1 MKKIF
6 WTVIILLSISMTF
19 TSCEDAVRI
28 SSEGGTTNTGLE
40 GSILYASLV
49 SGKWSIFI
57 MNADGSSKSAITEAG
72 GNHVKGIAW
81 SPDNEWIIFSS
92 NASGAYEIYKVK
104 RNSSLFTQITFDGS
118 SWYGVGNVYPCWIN
132 ANEILYTTCRVD
144 AGQKEIVRVN
154 ANGSGLDKLSNV
166 HFIISNYQFPCLA
179 GPSRLIFS
187 KGDVGSPA
195 SSTVWIAD
203 YPCFGNQVLVADV
216 DGSNSGDFYP
226 DYYSD
231 KIVFSSGN
239 GNIYIVNSSGSNLT
253 DISMVQNVVD
263 KEPHFSP
270 KGSQV
275 AFISNQSGVD
285 NIWVMN
291 IDGSNRIQLTNNS
304 QPNSI
309 ESLDW

>member
-1 MKKIF
+1 MSKIF
-6 WTVIILLSISMTF
+6 WTIVILLSISLTF
-19 TSCEDAVRI
+19 TSCEDAVRV
-28 SSEGGTTNTGLE
+28 SSESGNTSTEPE
-40 GSILYASLV
+40 GSIVYASLV
-49 SGKWSIFI
+49 SGTWSIFV
-57 MNADGSSKSAITEAG
+57 MNADGSSKTAVTNAG

-81 SPDNEWIIFSS
+81 FPDKEWIMFSS
-92 NASGAYEIYKVK
+92 NASGAFEIYKVM
-104 RNSSLFTQITFDGS
+104 RNSSMFTQLTFDGS
-118 SWYGVGNVYPCWIN
+118 SWYGVGNIYPCWVN
-132 ANEILYTTCRVD
+132 SNEILYTTCRVD
-144 AGQKEIVRVN
+144 AGQKEIVRMN
-154 ANGSGLDKLSNV
+154 SGDSGLDKLSNV
-166 HFIISNYQFPCLA
+166 HFIISNYQLSCLA
-179 GPSRLIFS
+179 GPSRLVFS

-195 SSTVWIAD
+195 SSTIWIAD

-231 KIVFSSGN
+231 KVVFSSGN
-239 GNIYIVNSSGSNLT
+239 GNIYFVNTNGSNLT
-253 DISMVQNVVD
+253 DISSVQNVLD

-270 KGSQV
+270 KGSKV

-304 QPNSI
+304 QANSI